1 MRGRTNQI
9 KPLEWCGKYK
19 QAFGIMISA
28 AIGLSSTAGLPA
40 SAQTHQLHMPT
51 KLAAPRPVADN
62 YQPDTL
68 LVMPTATAEMDDI
81 NDAIREAHGLIVGEL
96 MIGKKKVLIIQTE
109 KGKLAETEKKF
120 GKDKKDFAMMQR
132 NYRAEA
138 QNNPPVDPDPLFPTE
153 WHLGAVNAQSAWQT
167 ASGSM
172 VRVGVFDS
180 GCQAGIVDLSG
191 NTSRGVDATSD
202 AAKILYG
209 AGTGIGALLGGPIGG
224 YLGGIIGAG
233 TAGLVAPSGQN
244 DFLGHGT
251 EVATTI
257 AAAQNKTNT
266 VGVAPSATIVPV
278 RMSTLVPASGSKG
291 PSATAD
297 TVAVIVGLSFA
308 KTQLVRIVNIS
319 YDGLQMADPTK
330 NPILHAAFIDFHDV
344 YGGLVVM
351 SAGND
356 STKTGAF
363 PLPYLIVVSAI
374 DNSFGLASFS
384 NYGANLWFTAPGT
397 NIACQDNQ
405 GNAQTPQGT
414 SFSAPIVSGVAAL
427 AWSSNPL
434 LTNTQVE
441 FVLKSSTGYSGWNQY
456 YGFGMPDAAKAVKIA
471 RGNI

>member
-180 GCQAGIVDLSG
+180 GCQA
-191 NTSRGVDATSD
+191 
-202 AAKILYG
+202 
-209 AGTGIGALLGGPIGG
+209 
-224 YLGGIIGAG
+224 
-233 TAGLVAPSGQN
+233 
-244 DFLGHGT
+244 
-251 EVATTI
+251 
-257 AAAQNKTNT
+257 
-266 VGVAPSATIVPV
+266 
-278 RMSTLVPASGSKG
+278 
-291 PSATAD
+291 
-297 TVAVIVGLSFA
+297 
-308 KTQLVRIVNIS
+308 
-319 YDGLQMADPTK
+319 
-330 NPILHAAFIDFHDV
+330 
-344 YGGLVVM
+344 
-351 SAGND
+351 
-356 STKTGAF
+356 
-363 PLPYLIVVSAI
+363 
-374 DNSFGLASFS
+374 
-384 NYGANLWFTAPGT
+384 
-397 NIACQDNQ
+397 
-405 GNAQTPQGT
+405 
-414 SFSAPIVSGVAAL
+414 
-427 AWSSNPL
+427 
-434 LTNTQVE
+434 
-441 FVLKSSTGYSGWNQY
+441 
-456 YGFGMPDAAKAVKIA
+456 
-471 RGNI
+471 